1 MNLADL
7 IRRFRV
13 LANDKAQPY
22 LFDGDDVADWLND
35 AQRQACIR
43 GRLLREDANPLL
55 CSIAL
60 TAGKNTYALHPAVY
74 ELIDLRIAPT
84 DGGRTRPL
92 AIVSREWLGAN
103 DPDWRDSDREVRHV
117 IQADTSIRVVGR
129 VETGDVLRLECYRL
143 PIKALET
150 DADKPEIHQAHHEHL
165 IQWALAQAFSVVD
178 AETLDPRRAQEA
190 EGNFTRYFGPLP
202 DSDMRRITR
211 EDVSHHNE
219 AILP

>member
-1 MNLADL
+1 MTLEEL
-7 IRRFRV
+7 IARFRV
-13 LANDKAQPY
+13 LSKDAEQPY
-22 LFDGDDVADWLND
+22 FWDDATVAMWLSD

-117 IQADTSIRVVGR
+117 IQDDTSIRVVGR

-202 DSDMRRITR
+202 DSDMRRTTR
-211 EDVSHHNE
+211 HDVAHHNV
-219 AILP
+219 ALLP